1 MKKLFILLCIILMS
15 ALVFAAPPKLLKT
28 VPERTDFKS
37 TSRLKDVVAFF
48 SELQYR
54 YPDQVILSSIGKSFE
69 ERSIPLVILGKPAP
83 LAPNQS
89 DKPVILLVANIHAG
103 EVEGKEALQM
113 LARNMLANNHPAL
126 EKFNI
131 LLVPVFNPDGNE
143 KIDPAH
149 RSYQQVENGV
159 GIRTNGLNMDLNR
172 DFVKLESPEDRALV
186 QLYNRWLPLVYVDC
200 HTTNG
205 SHHTEPLTWVWGRH
219 PNGSAAIHHYIYEIL
234 RPWVNDYAMNNY
246 SIASIPYGNFDD
258 VANPKKWRQ
267 FPSMLMVGADY
278 FGAKG
283 TFSFLNENYAYADFP
298 TRIKA
303 CYAFLDSV
311 LQFTASHQVKM
322 TELVRQFRKRPGVE
336 FWSHIK
342 EKAFPRKIIIQGFRE
357 YRDER
362 GRRVT
367 TTERVDK
374 KLDFM
379 GDYSGDMEKIN
390 GFYVFPKG
398 MKGLKEK
405 LQQHGIH
412 VYKVLSVVTVNCRI
426 FHFSKITYKDHPF
439 QGHVMMDEV
448 EGNWRSTEKTIPAGW
463 YAVPL
468 GHSQIFRQLASSL
481 LEPESKDAIY
491 RYGFWSTMIYP
502 SEWRN
507 IPGDYPIYRLPV
519 NCGLKLRLLS
529 NDQ

>member
-1 MKKLFILLCIILMS
+1 MKKLLILFYIILMP
-15 ALVFAAPPKLLKT
+15 ALAFAGSFHPLRT
-28 VPERTDFKS
+28 VAERTDYKS
-37 TSRLKDVVAFF
+37 TSRLKDVTFF
-48 SELQYR
+48 FIELQSR
-54 YPDQVILSSIGKSFE
+54 YPDQVILSSIGKTFE
-69 ERSIPLVILGKPAP
+69 ERDIPLVILGKPAVIS
-83 LAPNQS
+83 PNQS
-89 DKPVILLVANIHAG
+89 DKPAILLVANIHAG

-113 LARNMLANNHPAL
+113 LARDMLKKGHPAL

-172 DFVKLESPEDRALV
+172 DFVKLESPEDQALV

-219 PNGSAAIHHYIYEIL
+219 PNGSAAIHYYIYETL
-234 RPWVNDYAMNNY
+234 RPWVDAYAKNNY
-246 SIASIPYGNFDD
+246 NIAAIPYGNFDN
-258 VANPKKWRQ
+258 VTQPKKWIQ
-267 FPSMLMVGADY
+267 FPSMLMVGVDY

-298 TRIKA
+298 TRIRA
-303 CYAFLDSV
+303 CYAFLDSL
-311 LQFTASHQVKM
+311 LQFTVSHHDEM
-322 TELVRQFRKRPGVE
+322 TKLVCQFRNQSGVE
-336 FWSHIK
+336 FWNHVK
-342 EKAFPRKIIIQGFRE
+342 EKAFSRKITIHGFRE
-357 YRDER
+357 YRDEK

-379 GDYSGDMEKIN
+379 GDYSGDMEKIS

-398 MKGLKEK
+398 MKGLKKK
-405 LQQHGIH
+405 LQQHGIC
-412 VYKVLSVVTVNCRI
+412 VYEVLSPATVACRI
-426 FHFSKITYKDHPF
+426 FHFSKITYKGHPF
-439 QGHVMMDEV
+439 QGHVMMDEI
-448 EGNWRSTEKTIPAGW
+448 EGSWRSRKTIIPAGW
-463 YAVPL
+463 YAIPL
-468 GHSQIFRQLASSL
+468 NRSQIFRQLAGAL

-507 IPGDYPIYRLPV
+507 IPGDYPIYRLPAD
-519 NCGLKLRLLS
+519 CGLKLRLLT